1 MGRRRLNVT
10 ADTNVLVRAVVQDDA
25 RQASQAQ
32 ALLARA
38 VVIAVPVPVF
48 CEFAWVLRRTYNR
61 TTDEIAMAI
70 RGFIRSETVSTDLP
84 AVEAGLRV
92 LQAGGDFAD
101 GVIAH
106 QGESLGGSV
115 FVSFDRRAVARLRER
130 GVEAA
135 EPSGVGPA
143 G

>member
-1 MGRRRLNVT
+1 MGRRRLNIT

-32 ALLARA
+32 ALLGQAA
-38 VVIAVPVPVF
+38 VIAIPVPVL

-61 TTDEIAMAI
+61 TADEIATAI
-70 RGFIRSETVSTDLP
+70 RALVRSETVSTDLP
-84 AVEAGLRV
+84 AVEAGLRA
-92 LQAGGDFAD
+92 LQTGGDFAD
-101 GVIAH
+101 GAIAH

-115 FVSFDRRAVARLRER
+115 FVSFDRRAVARLKER
-130 GVEAA
+130 GIEAA
-135 EPSGVGPA
+135 EPSELASA

>member
-1 MGRRRLNVT
+1 MGPRRLKFT

-32 ALLARA
+32 ALLAQA
-38 VVIAVPVPVF
+38 AVIAIPVPVL

-61 TTDEIAMAI
+61 TADEIATAI
-70 RGFIRSETVSTDLP
+70 RAFIRSETVATDLP
-84 AVEAGLRV
+84 AVEAGLRI

-106 QGESLGGSV
+106 QGESLGGSI

-135 EPSGVGPA
+135 EPSTLASA

>member
-1 MGRRRLNVT
+1 MGRRRLKFT

-32 ALLARA
+32 ALLAQA
-38 VVIAVPVPVF
+38 AVIAIPVPVF

-61 TTDEIAMAI
+61 TTAEIAGAI
-70 RGFIRSETVSTDLP
+70 RAFIHSETVSTDLP
-84 AVEAGLRV
+84 AVEAGLRN
-92 LQAGGDFAD
+92 LRAGGDFAD

-115 FVSFDRRAVARLRER
+115 FVSFDRRAVARLKKA
-130 GVEAA
+130 GIEAA
-135 EPSGVGPA
+135 DPSVLASA

>member
-1 MGRRRLNVT
+1 MGRRRLKFT

-32 ALLARA
+32 ALLAQA
-38 VVIAVPVPVF
+38 AAIAIPVPVF

-61 TTDEIAMAI
+61 TADEIAAAI
-70 RGFIRSETVSTDLP
+70 RAFIRSETVSTDLP

-115 FVSFDRRAVARLRER
+115 FVSFDRRAVARLREK
-130 GVEAA
+130 GTEAA
-135 EPSGVGPA
+135 EPYALVPA

>member
-1 MGRRRLNVT
+1 MKFT

-32 ALLARA
+32 ALLAQA
-38 VVIAVPVPVF
+38 AVIAIPVPVF
-48 CEFAWVLRRTYNR
+48 CEFAWVLQRTYDR
-61 TTDEIAMAI
+61 TADEIATAI
-70 RGFIRSETVSTDLP
+70 RAFIHSETVSTDLP
-84 AVEAGLRV
+84 AVEAGLRI

-106 QGESLGGSV
+106 QGENLGGSV

-135 EPSGVGPA
+135 EPSKVEPA

>member
-10 ADTNVLVRAVVQDDA
+10 AATNVLVRAVVQDDA

>member
-1 MGRRRLNVT
+1 MKFT

-32 ALLARA
+32 ALLAQA
-38 VVIAVPVPVF
+38 AVIAIPVPVF

-61 TTDEIAMAI
+61 TTAEIAGAI
-70 RGFIRSETVSTDLP
+70 RAFIHSETVSTDLP
-84 AVEAGLRV
+84 AVEAGLRN
-92 LQAGGDFAD
+92 LRAGGDFAD

-115 FVSFDRRAVARLRER
+115 FVSFDRRAVARLKKA
-130 GVEAA
+130 GIEAA
-135 EPSGVGPA
+135 DPSALASA

>member
-1 MGRRRLNVT
+1 MKFT
-10 ADTNVLVRAVVQDDA
+10 ADTNVLVHAVVQDDA

-32 ALLARA
+32 ALLAQA
-38 VVIAVPVPVF
+38 VVIAIPVPVF

-61 TTDEIAMAI
+61 TADEIATAI
-70 RGFIRSETVSTDLP
+70 RAFIRSETVATDLP
-84 AVEAGLRV
+84 AVEAGLRI

-135 EPSGVGPA
+135 EPSEFTSA

>member
-1 MGRRRLNVT
+1 MGRRRLNIT

-32 ALLARA
+32 ALLAQA
-38 VVIAVPVPVF
+38 VLIAIPVPVF

-61 TTDEIAMAI
+61 TTEEVATAI
-70 RGFIRSETVSTDLP
+70 RAFIRSETVSTDLP
-84 AVEAGLRV
+84 AVEAGLRI
-92 LQAGGDFAD
+92 LQTGGDFAD

-115 FVSFDRRAVARLRER
+115 FMSFDRRAVARLREA
-130 GVEAA
+130 GADA
-135 EPSGVGPA
+135 TDPSELASGG
-143 G
+143 

>member
-1 MGRRRLNVT
+1 MGWRRLNIT

-32 ALLARA
+32 ALLGQAA
-38 VVIAVPVPVF
+38 VIAIPVPVF

-61 TTDEIAMAI
+61 TTDEIATAI
-70 RGFIRSETVSTDLP
+70 RAFIDSETVATDLP

-92 LQAGGDFAD
+92 LQAGGDFAA
-101 GVIAH
+101 GVSAH

-115 FVSFDRRAVARLRER
+115 FVSFDRRAVARLKER

-135 EPSGVGPA
+135 EPSELASA

>member
-1 MGRRRLNVT
+1 MGRRRLNIT

-32 ALLARA
+32 ALLAQA
-38 VVIAVPVPVF
+38 VVIAIPVPVF

-61 TTDEIAMAI
+61 TADEIATAI
-70 RGFIRSETVSTDLP
+70 RTFIRSETVATDLP
-84 AVEAGLRV
+84 AVEAGLRI

-115 FVSFDRRAVARLRER
+115 LVSFDRRAVARLREA
-130 GVEAA
+130 GVAA
-135 EPSGVGPA
+135 ADPSELASA

>member
-1 MGRRRLNVT
+1 MGRRRLRFT

-32 ALLARA
+32 ALLAQA
-38 VVIAVPVPVF
+38 VVIAIPVAVF

-61 TTDEIAMAI
+61 STDEIATAI
-70 RGFIRSETVSTDLP
+70 RAFIRSETVATDLP
-84 AVEAGLRV
+84 AVEAGLRI

-101 GVIAH
+101 GAIAH
-106 QGESLGGSV
+106 QGGSLGGSV

-135 EPSGVGPA
+135 EPSELGSA

>member
-1 MGRRRLNVT
+1 MGWRRLNIT

-32 ALLARA
+32 ALLGQAA
-38 VVIAVPVPVF
+38 VIAIPVPVF

-84 AVEAGLRV
+84 AVEAGLRI

-115 FVSFDRRAVARLRER
+115 LVSFDRRAVARLRER

-135 EPSGVGPA
+135 EPSELA
-143 G
+143 SAD

>member
-1 MGRRRLNVT
+1 MGWRRLNIT

-32 ALLARA
+32 ALLGQAA
-38 VVIAVPVPVF
+38 VIAIPVPVF

-61 TTDEIAMAI
+61 TTDEIATAI
-70 RGFIRSETVSTDLP
+70 RAFIDSETVATDLP

-101 GVIAH
+101 GVSAH

-115 FVSFDRRAVARLRER
+115 FVSFDRRAVARLKER

-135 EPSGVGPA
+135 EPSELA
-143 G
+143 SAD